1 MLPSLTGFARQAT
14 LRNASAPPL
23 LLADPQE
30 LALPKNSDVGV
41 GLLRQGCRTISFK
54 EEVMADVYTCSCG
67 NQTWQILE
75 TAVRCTACG
84 TEFVAPHMPV
94 AAFNHLV
101 ALELELEL
109 EEVLE

>member
-1 MLPSLTGFARQAT
+1 MR
-14 LRNASAPPL
+14 AP
-23 LLADPQE
+23 
-30 LALPKNSDVGV
+30 VT
-41 GLLRQGCRTISFK
+41 RTILFK
-54 EEVMADVYTCSCG
+54 EEVMADMYSCSCG

-84 TEFVAPHMPV
+84 AEFVAPHMPV

-101 ALELELEL
+101 TLELELEL

>member
-1 MLPSLTGFARQAT
+1 MGAPVTHRFAHQAHPAECERPLAPGLPAGVGA
-14 LRNASAPPL
+14 
-23 LLADPQE
+23 PQE
-30 LALPKNSDVGV
+30 FRCWSRIVPPGMPHHLF
-41 GLLRQGCRTISFK
+41 QGGI
-54 EEVMADVYTCSCG
+54 ADMYTCSCG

-94 AAFNHLV
+94 AAFNHMV
-101 ALELELEL
+101 TLEL